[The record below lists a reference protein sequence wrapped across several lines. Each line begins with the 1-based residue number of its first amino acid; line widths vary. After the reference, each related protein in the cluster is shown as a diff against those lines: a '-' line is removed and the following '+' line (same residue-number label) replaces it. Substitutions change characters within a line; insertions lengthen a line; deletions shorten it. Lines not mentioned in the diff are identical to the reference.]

1 VLERL
6 RGAASATEPRT
17 QRAIYEMGL
26 SVMNPVLRL
35 LEVYKHESAV
45 IYLLLKFVVDW
56 VDGQLSYLEA
66 HETAVVINFCMS
78 LLQIYSSHNIG
89 KISLSL
95 SSTLLNEAKTEKYKD
110 LRALL
115 QLLSHLCS
123 KDMVDFSSDSIE
135 TQSTNISQVNQVN
148 YDEFYKNGLCNF
160 FNLQVVYFGLHIIT
174 PLITLELLKYPKLC
188 FDYFSLISHMLEVY
202 PETLAQLNNDAFS
215 HVLTTVDFGLHQ
227 QDVDIVTMCLRALK
241 ALASYHYKEK
251 NAGNSGLGSHAAGHT
266 DPNGVFHEG
275 ILSRFLRTLLHFLL
289 FEDYRY

>member
-1 VLERL
+1 
-6 RGAASATEPRT
+6 
-17 QRAIYEMGL
+17 
-26 SVMNPVLRL
+26 
-35 LEVYKHESAV
+35 
-45 IYLLLKFVVDW
+45 VDW

-227 QDVDIVTMCLRALK
+227 QVK
-241 ALASYHYKEK
+241 
-251 NAGNSGLGSHAAGHT
+251 
-266 DPNGVFHEG
+266 
-275 ILSRFLRTLLHFLL
+275 
-289 FEDYRY
+289 